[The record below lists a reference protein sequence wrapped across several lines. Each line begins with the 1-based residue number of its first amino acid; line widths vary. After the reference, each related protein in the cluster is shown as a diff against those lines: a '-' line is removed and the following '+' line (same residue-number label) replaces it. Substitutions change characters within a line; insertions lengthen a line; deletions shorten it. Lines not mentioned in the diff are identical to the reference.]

1 MTSTT
6 RFVLLSLCLALT
18 KPPPLR
24 SQDDY
29 AATILAGISNHGRNP
44 TEPYVTAGDR
54 TYLIGTQDGN
64 FPDMGDHVP
73 GEMGGLWLH
82 PIKLIDGFRASV
94 TDVATSQEIALSE
107 SAEFVSHP
115 YGSRFSYGAVL
126 DGVRVERFQFS
137 PDGQDG
143 LIVEYRFTN
152 TSARTRRLNVQFSVK
167 TDLLPVWFSERLGI
181 RDAPDSVAWQAATGV
196 FIARDTRNPW
206 FCVWGAVPTADARLV
221 TNPLPLPTKGTG
233 VTAASRY
240 TLTIDRD
247 RTSTLRFVIAGSAT
261 DEKAALGAFRY

>member
-1 MTSTT
+1 VSNRGQHTS
-6 RFVLLSLCLALT
+6 
-18 KPPPLR
+18 
-24 SQDDY
+24 
-29 AATILAGISNHGRNP
+29 
-44 TEPYVTAGDR
+44 EPYVTAGDR

-82 PIKLIDGFRASV
+82 PIKLLDGFRA
-94 TDVATSQEIALSE
+94 TVADIETNREIALSA

-126 DGVRVERFQFS
+126 DGVKIERFQFS

-152 TSARTRRLNVQFSVK
+152 TSARTRRLSVQLSVK
-167 TDLLPVWFSERLGI
+167 TDLLPVWSSEQLGI
-181 RDAPDSVAWQAATGV
+181 RDAPDTVVWQAATGT

-206 FCVWGAVPTADARLV
+206 FCVWGAVRPADAQRV
-221 TNPLPLPTKGTG
+221 TNPQRIPRRGRESPRHRATR
-233 VTAASRY
+233 SQ
-240 TLTIDRD
+240 
-247 RTSTLRFVIAGSAT
+247 STETVPR
-261 DEKAALGAFRY
+261 R